1 MHRADE
7 ESRANHERWFRAETD
22 EMSSIRAVVIDD
34 FGVVRGGVRLLLDGE
49 SDIET
54 VGEAEGIE
62 DGLPNVRT
70 LKPDVVVLDLVMHGR
85 ISLDVIPALREV
97 SPDTSVVVLS
107 TLDDVHYARAS
118 FNAGA
123 SAYVLKEGGPD
134 KLFEA
139 VREAAAGGRY
149 LDPAVGARLAL
160 EECEGGQDA
169 SSLGDREREVV
180 RLLSLGHTC
189 IEVAARIGRSP
200 RTIEAYRARIMEK
213 LGLETRADLV
223 RYALAE
229 GLLESGNGDGSV
241 AEASPHAPAAS

>member
-1 MHRADE
+1 
-7 ESRANHERWFRAETD
+7 
-22 EMSSIRAVVIDD
+22 MSTISAVVIDD
-34 FGVVRGGVRLLLDGE
+34 FGVVREGVRLLLNAE
-49 SDIET
+49 SDIRA
-54 VGEAEGIE
+54 VGEGETIE
-62 DGLPNVRT
+62 DGLPQVQA
-70 LKPDVVVLDLVMHGR
+70 LKPDVVVLDLVMRGR
-85 ISLDVIPALREV
+85 ISLESIPALRDA
-97 SPDTSVVVLS
+97 SPGTRVVVLS
-107 TLDDVHYARAS
+107 TLDDVHYARSS

-123 SAYVLKEGGPD
+123 SAYVLKEGSPE

-160 EECEGGQDA
+160 EESDGAHDA
-169 SSLGDREREVV
+169 SLGDREREVV

-189 IEVAARIGRSP
+189 VEVAAQVGRSP

-229 GLLESGNGDGSV
+229 GLLE
-241 AEASPHAPAAS
+241 PAVPTA

>member
-1 MHRADE
+1 
-7 ESRANHERWFRAETD
+7 
-22 EMSSIRAVVIDD
+22 MSSIRAVVIDD
-34 FGVVRGGVRLLLDGE
+34 FGVVRGGVRLLLNAE
-49 SDIET
+49 PDIET
-54 VGEAEGIE
+54 VGEGEGID
-62 DGLPNVRT
+62 DGLPQVQT
-70 LKPDVVVLDLVMHGR
+70 LRPDVVLLDLVMRGR
-85 ISLDVIPALREV
+85 ISLEAIPALREA
-97 SPDTSVVVLS
+97 SPETSVVVLS

-123 SAYVLKEGGPD
+123 SAYVLKEGAPE

-160 EECEGGQDA
+160 EECEGGSDA
-169 SSLGDREREVV
+169 GLLGGREREVV

-189 IEVAARIGRSP
+189 VEVAAQVGRSP

-213 LGLETRADLV
+213 LGLDTRADLV

-229 GLLESGNGDGSV
+229 GLLEAP
-241 AEASPHAPAAS
+241 AEHEPANDLSASPV

>member
-1 MHRADE
+1 MK
-7 ESRANHERWFRAETD
+7 
-22 EMSSIRAVVIDD
+22 SIRAVVIDD
-34 FGVVRGGVRLLLDGE
+34 FGVVRGGIRLLLDAE
-49 SDIET
+49 IDLEA

-62 DGLPNVRT
+62 DGVSHVQT

-85 ISLDVIPALREV
+85 ISLDAIPALRDA

-107 TLDDVHYARAS
+107 TLDDVHYARAA

-123 SAYVLKEGGPD
+123 SAYVLKEGAPE

-149 LDPAVGARLAL
+149 LDPVVGARLAL
-160 EECEGGQDA
+160 EVCDGHEPGA
-169 SSLGDREREVV
+169 LGDRERDVV
-180 RLLSLGHTC
+180 RLLALGHTS
-189 IEVAARIGRSP
+189 IEVAAQIGRSP

-229 GLLESGNGDGSV
+229 GLLEAVGNGD
-241 AEASPHAPAAS
+241 AATEAHPQPAAS

>member
-1 MHRADE
+1 M
-7 ESRANHERWFRAETD
+7 
-22 EMSSIRAVVIDD
+22 VIDD

-49 SDIET
+49 SDLEA

-62 DGLPNVRT
+62 DGLPQVRT
-70 LKPDVVVLDLVMHGR
+70 AKPDVVVLDLVMHGR
-85 ISLDVIPALREV
+85 ISLDAIPALREA

-123 SAYVLKEGGPD
+123 SAYVLKEGAPD

-160 EECEGGQDA
+160 EECDGAYDSGA
-169 SSLGDREREVV
+169 LGDREREVV

-189 IEVAARIGRSP
+189 IEVAARVGRSP

-229 GLLESGNGDGSV
+229 GLLEPPGNGSAAAAG
-241 AEASPHAPAAS
+241 PHPQTPVES

>member
-1 MHRADE
+1 
-7 ESRANHERWFRAETD
+7 
-22 EMSSIRAVVIDD
+22 VVIDD
-34 FGVVRGGVRLLLDGE
+34 FGVVRGGVRLLLNAE

-54 VGEAEGIE
+54 VGEGEGIE
-62 DGLPNVRT
+62 DGLPQVQT
-70 LKPDVVVLDLVMHGR
+70 LKPDVVLLDLVMHGR
-85 ISLDVIPALREV
+85 ISLEAIPALRQA
-97 SPDTSVVVLS
+97 SPETSVVVLS

-123 SAYVLKEGGPD
+123 SAYVLKEGAPE
-134 KLFEA
+134 KVFEA

-160 EECEGGQDA
+160 EECEGGSDA
-169 SSLGDREREVV
+169 GPLGDREREVV

-189 IEVAARIGRSP
+189 VEVAAQVGRSP

-213 LGLETRADLV
+213 LGLDTRADLV

-229 GLLESGNGDGSV
+229 GLLEPP
-241 AEASPHAPAAS
+241 AEHEPANDLSLSAV

>member
-1 MHRADE
+1 LRLRDDNRGVSA
-7 ESRANHERWFRAETD
+7 
-22 EMSSIRAVVIDD
+22 IRAVVIDD
-34 FGVVRGGVRLLLDGE
+34 FGVVRGGVKLLLNAE

-54 VGEAEGIE
+54 VGEGEGI
-62 DGLPNVRT
+62 DDALPHVQT
-70 LKPDVVVLDLVMHGR
+70 LKPDVVLLDLVMHGR
-85 ISLDVIPALREV
+85 ISLEAIPALRDA
-97 SPDTSVVVLS
+97 SPETSVVVLS
-107 TLDDVHYARAS
+107 TLDDVHYAREA

-123 SAYVLKEGGPD
+123 SAYVLKEGTPE

-160 EECEGGQDA
+160 EDCDA
-169 SSLGDREREVV
+169 ENAAEPLGDREREVV

-189 IEVAARIGRSP
+189 VEVAEQVGRSP

-213 LGLETRADLV
+213 LGLEKRADLV

-229 GLLESGNGDGSV
+229 GLLEAPDDREPAGAPNAVGD
-241 AEASPHAPAAS
+241 

>member
-1 MHRADE
+1 V
-7 ESRANHERWFRAETD
+7 
-22 EMSSIRAVVIDD
+22 SSIRAVVIDD
-34 FGVVRGGVRLLLDGE
+34 FGVVRGGVRLLLNAE

-54 VGEAEGIE
+54 VGEGEGIE
-62 DGLPNVRT
+62 DGLPQVQT
-70 LKPDVVVLDLVMHGR
+70 LKPDVVLLDLVMHGR
-85 ISLDVIPALREV
+85 ISLEAIPALRQA
-97 SPDTSVVVLS
+97 SPETSVVVLS

-123 SAYVLKEGGPD
+123 SAYVLKEGAPE
-134 KLFEA
+134 KVFEA

-160 EECEGGQDA
+160 EECEGGSDA
-169 SSLGDREREVV
+169 GPLGDREREVV

-189 IEVAARIGRSP
+189 VEVAAQVGRSP

-213 LGLETRADLV
+213 LGLDTRADLV

-229 GLLESGNGDGSV
+229 GLLEPP
-241 AEASPHAPAAS
+241 AEHEPANDLSLSAV

>member
-1 MHRADE
+1 
-7 ESRANHERWFRAETD
+7 
-22 EMSSIRAVVIDD
+22 MSTISAVVIDD
-34 FGVVRGGVRLLLDGE
+34 FGVVREGVRLLLNAE
-49 SDIET
+49 SDIRA
-54 VGEAEGIE
+54 VGEGETIE
-62 DGLPNVRT
+62 DGLPQVQA
-70 LKPDVVVLDLVMHGR
+70 LKPDVVVLDLVMRGR
-85 ISLDVIPALREV
+85 ISLESIPALRDA
-97 SPDTSVVVLS
+97 SPGTRVVVLS
-107 TLDDVHYARAS
+107 TLDDVHYARSS

-123 SAYVLKEGGPD
+123 SAYVLKEGSPE

-160 EECEGGQDA
+160 EESDGAHDA
-169 SSLGDREREVV
+169 SLGDREREVV

-189 IEVAARIGRSP
+189 VEVAAQVGRSP

-229 GLLESGNGDGSV
+229 GLLEPPV
-241 AEASPHAPAAS
+241 PTA

>member
-1 MHRADE
+1 M
-7 ESRANHERWFRAETD
+7 
-22 EMSSIRAVVIDD
+22 IDD
-34 FGVVRGGVRLLLDGE
+34 FGVVRGGVGLLLDGE
-49 SDIET
+49 SDLET

-62 DGLPNVRT
+62 DGLPHVRT
-70 LKPDVVVLDLVMHGR
+70 LKPDVVVLDLVMRGR
-85 ISLDVIPALREV
+85 ISLDAIPAMREA

-123 SAYVLKEGGPD
+123 SAYVLKEGAPD

-160 EECEGGQDA
+160 EECEGGHD
-169 SSLGDREREVV
+169 SGSLGDREREVV

-189 IEVAARIGRSP
+189 IEVAAQIGRSP

-229 GLLESGNGDGSV
+229 GLLEPSGNGGAAAV
-241 AEASPHAPAAS
+241 EHAPDSPVAS